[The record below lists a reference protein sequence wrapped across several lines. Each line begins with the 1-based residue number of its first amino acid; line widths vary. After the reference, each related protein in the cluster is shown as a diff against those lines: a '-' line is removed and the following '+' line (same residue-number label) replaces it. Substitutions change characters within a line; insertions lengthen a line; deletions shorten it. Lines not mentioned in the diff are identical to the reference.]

1 MEKFNKKPIHISE
14 GYALCDGMRIYD
26 AVKLKITVTPKV
38 LSNRVLGDKTPN
50 TRLGNTYD
58 IAVEM
63 TRRRST
69 NWTLNVLKKYL
80 SNGITPEFTFVGVM
94 NDKDSDFYD
103 AYGETTVTVV
113 GCVPTSPLDVLNL
126 DADGEYFDEAL
137 TFAAKDIIIK

>member
-14 GYALCDGMRIYD
+14 GYCLCDGNRVFD
-26 AVKLKITVTPKV
+26 AVKFKVTVTPKV
-38 LSNRVLGDKTPN
+38 LSSRVLGDKTPN

-69 NWTLNVLKKYL
+69 NWTTDMIKRYL
-80 SNGITPEFTFVGVM
+80 SSGITPEFTFVGVM
-94 NDKDSDFYD
+94 NDKDSDFYSK
-103 AYGETTVTVV
+103 YGESTVTVS
-113 GCVPTSPLDVLNL
+113 GCVPTSALDVLNL

-137 TFAAKDIIIK
+137 TFAGKDVIIK